1 MKKNRLTSG
10 KASGFKL
17 PEGYFGQFENRMIRR
32 IAAEEASFLPK
43 NSQPFGVPEGY
54 FEEFESRML
63 EKVKVGP
70 KQPKVIPLFSK
81 RNLSYV
87 SGIAAV
93 LAVLLT
99 SSLLDKPAG
108 NSYED
113 LNLAA
118 VENYIFETF
127 EMSEATETPFV
138 LEEEVNWNE
147 DAEID
152 KDALLEYLSE
162 NVEEPA
168 ILFNAP

>member
-10 KASGFKL
+10 RGSGFKL
-17 PEGYFGQFENRMIRR
+17 PENYFEQFESRMMQKIAPEERSILPKKSEPFSVPAGYFEAFENRM
-32 IAAEEASFLPK
+32 L
-43 NSQPFGVPEGY
+43 Q
-54 FEEFESRML
+54 
-63 EKVKVGP
+63 KVKTES
-70 KQPKVIPLFSK
+70 KEPKVIPLFSK

-87 SGIAAV
+87 AGVAAV

-118 VENYIFETF
+118 VENYLFETF
-127 EMSEATETPFV
+127 EMSEAAETPFI